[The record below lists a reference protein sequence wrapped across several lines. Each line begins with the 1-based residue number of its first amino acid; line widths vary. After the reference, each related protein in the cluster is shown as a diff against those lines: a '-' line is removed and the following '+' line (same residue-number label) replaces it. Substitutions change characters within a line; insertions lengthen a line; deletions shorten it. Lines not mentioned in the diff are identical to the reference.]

1 LGKWFCLR
9 SNSLIHNILN
19 LIILAIMKNKS
30 AVNRF
35 LTIILL
41 TVGFT
46 FSAQAAYPEKPIKV
60 IIGFPAG
67 GPLDAHMRLLVEKLQ
82 TSLGQPVII
91 GYKAGAGGTVGAQFV
106 AQSPADGYTLLL
118 ANTGTMVINPA
129 VYTKSSYD
137 TLKEF
142 QPIARTAQQ
151 PLALIVN
158 KDVPAQSLKE
168 LIAYAKA
175 NPGKLNYGSAGNGG
189 ISHLVPEMLKNE
201 TGIFMVHIPFKGS
214 APAFTDLIA
223 GHVQFMAESVPQAA
237 NYAKLGKVRALAVT
251 SAKRNPALPNTPTV
265 IETGVANLEVVGF
278 YGVLAPKS
286 TPPDVVQRLSQAFKE
301 TLGSPEIQK
310 RMLEQGADPAYLN
323 ADQFSKFLTG
333 EMPRWAMA
341 VKQAGAK
348 LD

>member
-1 LGKWFCLR
+1 M
-9 SNSLIHNILN
+9 
-19 LIILAIMKNKS
+19 LAPS
-30 AVNRF
+30 FHV
-35 LTIILL
+35 
-41 TVGFT
+41 
-46 FSAQAAYPEKPIKV
+46 QAAYPDKPIKI

-67 GPLDAHMRLLVEKLQ
+67 GPLDAHIRLLVDKLQ
-82 TSLGQPVII
+82 SALGQTVII
-91 GYKAGAGGTVGAQFV
+91 DYKAGAGGTVGAQFV
-106 AQSPADGYTLLL
+106 AQSPPDGYTLLL

-129 VYTKSSYD
+129 IYTKAPYD
-137 TLKEF
+137 TLKDF

-158 KDVPAQSLKE
+158 KDVPVNSLKE

-189 ISHLVPEMLKNE
+189 ISHLVPEMLKSE

-237 NYAKLGKVRALAVT
+237 NYAKQGKVKALAVT
-251 SAKRNPALPNTPTV
+251 SAKRNSALPNTPTV

-278 YGVLAPKS
+278 YGILAPKG
-286 TPPDVVQRLSQAFKE
+286 TPPDVTNKLSQAFKE
-301 TLGSPEIQK
+301 TLESPDIQK
-310 RMLEQGADPAYLN
+310 RMIEQGADPAYLN
-323 ADQFSKFLTG
+323 ADQFTKFLTA
-333 EMPRWAMA
+333 EMPRWAK
-341 VKQAGAK
+341 VVNQAGAK

>member
-1 LGKWFCLR
+1 MLKPVKMIQTLLL
-9 SNSLIHNILN
+9 SVM
-19 LIILAIMKNKS
+19 LA
-30 AVNRF
+30 
-35 LTIILL
+35 LT
-41 TVGFT
+41 FH
-46 FSAQAAYPEKPIKV
+46 AQAAYPDKPIKI

-67 GPLDAHMRLLVEKLQ
+67 GPLDAHLRLLVERLQ
-82 TSLGQPVII
+82 SALGQTVIVD
-91 GYKAGAGGTVGAQFV
+91 YKAGAGGTVGAQFV
-106 AQSPADGYTLLL
+106 AQSPPDGYTLLL

-129 VYTKSSYD
+129 IYTKAPYD
-137 TLKEF
+137 TLKDF

-158 KDVPAQSLKE
+158 KDVTANSLKE
-168 LIAYAKA
+168 FVAYAKA

-189 ISHLVPEMLKNE
+189 ISHLVPEMLKSE

-237 NYAKLGKVRALAVT
+237 NYAKQGKVKALAVT

-278 YGVLAPKS
+278 YGILAPKG
-286 TPPDVVQRLSQAFKE
+286 TPADVTMKLSQAFKE
-301 TLGSPEIQK
+301 TLESPDIQK
-310 RMLEQGADPAYLN
+310 KMIEQGADPAYLN
-323 ADQFSKFLTG
+323 ADQFTKFLAA
-333 EMPRWAMA
+333 EMPRWAKV

>member
-1 LGKWFCLR
+1 MKKPIQVISTFLLSVLLLC
-9 SNSLIHNILN
+9 SLN
-19 LIILAIMKNKS
+19 L
-30 AVNRF
+30 
-35 LTIILL
+35 
-41 TVGFT
+41 
-46 FSAQAAYPEKPIKV
+46 AQAAYPDKPIKI

-67 GPLDAHMRLLVEKLQ
+67 GPLDAHMRLLIEKLQ
-82 TSLGQPVII
+82 SSLGQTVIVD
-91 GYKAGAGGTVGAQFV
+91 YKSGAGGTVGAQFV
-106 AQSPADGYTLLL
+106 AQAPADGYTLLL

-129 VYTKSSYD
+129 IYTKAQYD

-142 QPIARTAQQ
+142 QPVARTAQQ

-158 KDVPAQSLKE
+158 KDVAANSLKE
-168 LIAYAKA
+168 LITYAKA

-189 ISHLVPEMLKNE
+189 ISHLVPEMLKSE

-237 NYAKLGKVRALAVT
+237 IYAKQGKVKALAVT

-265 IETGVANLEVVGF
+265 IETGIANLEVVGF
-278 YGVLAPKS
+278 YGILAPKG
-286 TPPDVVQRLSQAFKE
+286 TPPEVVNKLSQAFKE
-301 TLGSPEIQK
+301 TLENPEIQK
-310 RMLEQGADPAYLN
+310 KMIDQGADPAYLN
-323 ADQFSKFLTG
+323 ADQFTKFLTA
-333 EMPRWAMA
+333 EMPRWANA

>member
-1 LGKWFCLR
+1 MLKPTQ
-9 SNSLIHNILN
+9 
-19 LIILAIMKNKS
+19 IIRTLLLCIMLAPS
-30 AVNRF
+30 FHV
-35 LTIILL
+35 
-41 TVGFT
+41 
-46 FSAQAAYPEKPIKV
+46 QAAYPDKPIKI

-67 GPLDAHMRLLVEKLQ
+67 GPLDAHIRLLVDKLQ
-82 TSLGQPVII
+82 SALGQTVII
-91 GYKAGAGGTVGAQFV
+91 DYKAGAGGTVGAQFV
-106 AQSPADGYTLLL
+106 AQSPPDGYTLLL

-129 VYTKSSYD
+129 IYTKAPYD
-137 TLKEF
+137 TLKDF

-158 KDVPAQSLKE
+158 KDVPVNSLKE

-189 ISHLVPEMLKNE
+189 ISHLVPEMLKSE

-237 NYAKLGKVRALAVT
+237 NYAKQGKVKALAVT
-251 SAKRNPALPNTPTV
+251 SAKRNSALPNTPTV

-278 YGVLAPKS
+278 YGILAPKG
-286 TPPDVVQRLSQAFKE
+286 TPPDVTNKLSQAFKE
-301 TLGSPEIQK
+301 TLESPDIQK
-310 RMLEQGADPAYLN
+310 RMIEQGADPAYLN
-323 ADQFSKFLTG
+323 ADQFTKFLAT
-333 EMPRWAMA
+333 EMPRWAKVA
-341 VKQAGAK
+341 NQAGAK

>member
-1 LGKWFCLR
+1 MAMLISLR
-9 SNSLIHNILN
+9 TIRTFLL
-19 LIILAIMKNKS
+19 LAS
-30 AVNRF
+30 SF
-35 LTIILL
+35 LLF
-41 TVGFT
+41 GG
-46 FSAQAAYPEKPIKV
+46 AQAAYPDKPIKI

-67 GPLDAHMRLLVEKLQ
+67 GPLDAHIRLLVDKLQ
-82 TSLGQPVII
+82 NTLGQPII
-91 GYKAGAGGTVGAQFV
+91 IDFKSGAGGAVGAQFV

-129 VYTKSSYD
+129 IYTKSPYD
-137 TLKEF
+137 TLKDF

-158 KDVPAQSLKE
+158 NDVPVQTLKQ

-175 NPGKLNYGSAGNGG
+175 HPGKLNYGSAGNGG
-189 ISHLVPEMLKNE
+189 ISHLVPEMLKTE

-237 NYAKLGKVRALAVT
+237 NYAKQGKVRALAVT
-251 SAKRNPALPNTPTV
+251 SAKRNPALPNVPTV
-265 IETGVANLEVVGF
+265 LETGVANLEVVGF
-278 YGVLAPKS
+278 YGVLAPKG
-286 TPPDVVQRLSQAFKE
+286 TPPELVNRLSQAFKE
-301 TLGSPEIQK
+301 TLDSPEVQK
-310 RMLEQGADPAYLN
+310 KMIDQGADPAYMS
-323 ADQFSKFLTG
+323 AEQFTRYLAA
-333 EMPRWAMA
+333 EMPRWENA

>member
-1 LGKWFCLR
+1 MRKL
-9 SNSLIHNILN
+9 S
-19 LIILAIMKNKS
+19 
-30 AVNRF
+30 RF
-35 LTIILL
+35 ILL
-41 TVGFT
+41 YLVIFLGLS
-46 FSAQAAYPEKPIKV
+46 FSIHVQAAYPDKPIKV

-67 GPLDAHMRLLVEKLQ
+67 GPLDAHMRLLVDKLQ
-82 TSLGQPVII
+82 TTLGQTVLVD
-91 GYKAGAGGTVGAQFV
+91 YKVGAGGTVGAQFV

-129 VYTKSSYD
+129 VYTKTSYE

-158 KDVPAQSLKE
+158 KDVPAQTLKE
-168 LIAYAKA
+168 FIAYAKA

-189 ISHLVPEMLKNE
+189 ISHLVPEMLKSD

-278 YGVLAPKS
+278 YGILAPKG
-286 TPPDVVQRLSQAFKE
+286 TPPEVVNKLSQAFKE
-301 TLGSPEIQK
+301 ALESPEIQK

-323 ADQFSKFLTG
+323 ADQFTKFLAA
-333 EMPRWAMA
+333 EMPQWARA

>member
-1 LGKWFCLR
+1 MFKPTQIIRTLLLA
-9 SNSLIHNILN
+9 SMLMLSLH
-19 LIILAIMKNKS
+19 AY
-30 AVNRF
+30 
-35 LTIILL
+35 
-41 TVGFT
+41 
-46 FSAQAAYPEKPIKV
+46 AAFPDKPIKI

-67 GPLDAHMRLLVEKLQ
+67 GPLDAHIRLLIEKLQ
-82 TSLGQPVII
+82 LSLGQTVIVD
-91 GYKAGAGGTVGAQFV
+91 YKAGAGGAVGAQFV

-129 VYTKSSYD
+129 IYSKAPYD
-137 TLKEF
+137 TLKDF

-158 KDVPAQSLKE
+158 KDVPANSLKE
-168 LIAYAKA
+168 FVQYAKA

-189 ISHLVPEMLKNE
+189 ISHLVPEMLKSE

-223 GHVQFMAESVPQAA
+223 GHVQFIAESVPQAA
-237 NYAKLGKVRALAVT
+237 SYAKQGKVKALAVT
-251 SAKRNPALPNTPTV
+251 SAKRNPALPNVPTV

-278 YGVLAPKS
+278 YGILAPKG
-286 TPPDVVQRLSQAFKE
+286 TPVEVTNKLSQAFKE
-301 TLGSPEIQK
+301 TLESPDIQK
-310 RMLEQGADPAYLN
+310 KMIDQGADPAYLN
-323 ADQFSKFLTG
+323 ADQFSKFLAA
-333 EMPRWAMA
+333 EMPRWAKV

>member
-1 LGKWFCLR
+1 MSKPTQYIRIFLLSAAVF
-9 SNSLIHNILN
+9 
-19 LIILAIMKNKS
+19 LAINP
-30 AVNRF
+30 V
-35 LTIILL
+35 
-41 TVGFT
+41 
-46 FSAQAAYPEKPIKV
+46 QAAFPDKPIKI

-67 GPLDAHMRLLVEKLQ
+67 GPLDAHIRLLVDKLQ
-82 TSLGQPVII
+82 TALGQPVII
-91 GYKAGAGGTVGAQFV
+91 DYKAGAGGAVGAQFV
-106 AQSPADGYTLLL
+106 MQSAPDGYTLLL

-129 VYTKSSYD
+129 IYTKSPYD
-137 TLKEF
+137 TLKDF

-158 KDVPAQSLKE
+158 QDVPANTLRE

-189 ISHLVPEMLKNE
+189 ISHLVPEMLKSE

-237 NYAKLGKVRALAVT
+237 NYAKQGKVKALAVT
-251 SAKRNPALPNTPTV
+251 SAKRNPALPSTPTV
-265 IETGVANLEVVGF
+265 IETGVANLDVVGF
-278 YGVLAPKS
+278 YGILAPKG
-286 TPPDVVQRLSQAFKE
+286 TPPEAVNKLSQAFKE
-301 TLGSPEIQK
+301 TLESPDIQK
-310 RMLEQGADPAYLN
+310 KMIDQGADPAYLN
-323 ADQFSKFLTG
+323 ADQFTKFLAL
-333 EMPRWAMA
+333 EMPRWAKA

>member
-1 LGKWFCLR
+1 M
-9 SNSLIHNILN
+9 LN
-19 LIILAIMKNKS
+19 PTKII
-30 AVNRF
+30 R
-35 LTIILL
+35 ILL
-41 TVGFT
+41 LSSMLTLALN
-46 FSAQAAYPEKPIKV
+46 AQAAYPDKPIKI

-67 GPLDAHMRLLVEKLQ
+67 GPLDAHLRLLVERLQ
-82 TSLGQPVII
+82 SALGQTVIVD
-91 GYKAGAGGTVGAQFV
+91 YKAGAGGTVGAQFV
-106 AQSPADGYTLLL
+106 AQSPPDGYTLLL

-129 VYTKSSYD
+129 IYTKAPYD
-137 TLKEF
+137 TLRDF

-158 KDVPAQSLKE
+158 KDVTANSLKE
-168 LIAYAKA
+168 FVAYAKA

-189 ISHLVPEMLKNE
+189 ISHLVPEMLKSE
-201 TGIFMVHIPFKGS
+201 TGIFIVHIPFKGS

-237 NYAKLGKVRALAVT
+237 NYAKQGKVKALAVT

-278 YGVLAPKS
+278 YGILAPKG
-286 TPPDVVQRLSQAFKE
+286 TPADVTMKLSQAFKE
-301 TLGSPEIQK
+301 TLESPDIQK
-310 RMLEQGADPAYLN
+310 KMIEQGADPAYLN
-323 ADQFSKFLTG
+323 ADQFTKFLAA
-333 EMPRWAMA
+333 EMPRWAKV

>member
-1 LGKWFCLR
+1 MR
-9 SNSLIHNILN
+9 PVRI
-19 LIILAIMKNKS
+19 
-30 AVNRF
+30 F
-35 LTIILL
+35 LVITLSFLL
-41 TVGFT
+41 LHG
-46 FSAQAAYPEKPIKV
+46 AQAAYPDKPIKV

-67 GPLDAHMRLLVEKLQ
+67 GPLDAHIRLLVDKLQ
-82 TSLGQPVII
+82 NALGQPII
-91 GYKAGAGGTVGAQFV
+91 VDYKSGAGGAVGAQFV

-129 VYTKSSYD
+129 VYTKSPYD
-137 TLKEF
+137 TLKDF

-158 KDVPAQSLKE
+158 NDVPAQTLKE

-175 NPGKLNYGSAGNGG
+175 HPGKLNYGSAGNGG
-189 ISHLVPEMLKNE
+189 ISHLVPEMLKTE

-237 NYAKLGKVRALAVT
+237 NYAKQGKVRALAVT

-265 IETGVANLEVVGF
+265 LETGVANLDVVGF
-278 YGVLAPKS
+278 YGILAPKG
-286 TPPDVVQRLSQAFKE
+286 TPPEVVSKLNQAFKE
-301 TLGSPEIQK
+301 TLDSPEIQK
-310 RMLEQGADPAYLN
+310 KMIDQGADPAYLN
-323 ADQFSKFLTG
+323 ADQFTKFLSA
-333 EMPRWAMA
+333 EMPRWANA